1 MATGNVIFR
10 FPLTGISCVWNEK
23 WLTSDIHGNATWP
36 LAAAQL
42 HFYFHAYLI
51 RAHTPSS
58 FWSFILLH
66 SCFFRWTLIS
76 MSKSS
81 NIADT
86 HTHTTQWKWQ
96 CGNVCRYEEIDK
108 ENLCT
113 RSRCPRLYLKY
124 FTTFFFRSFAMQ
136 IRFARIYAES
146 RYISGAAAAA
156 ARHEILAQTHLHTHT
171 QGHWKLYLDRQPEVW

>member
-1 MATGNVIFR
+1 MRNDWHQTSMAMQHGHWLQHSCTFIFTLIW
-10 FPLTGISCVWNEK
+10 FALTHLRHFDPS
-23 WLTSDIHGNATWP
+23 
-36 LAAAQL
+36 
-42 HFYFHAYLI
+42 FYFTRVSSVELWFRCR
-51 RAHTPSS
+51 RAQTSQ
-58 FWSFILLH
+58 
-66 SCFFRWTLIS
+66 
-76 MSKSS
+76 
-81 NIADT
+81 T

-146 RYISGAAAAA
+146 RYISGAAAAW
-156 ARHEILAQTHLHTHT
+156 HEILAQTHLHIHT